1 MTFSIIVGFVK
12 DTFLFSKYTN
22 PEVQIIYLSFS
33 PFSKIIDN
41 KVELVEN
48 VHIS

>member
-1 MTFSIIVGFVK
+1 MTFSMSVGFVK
-12 DTFLFSKYTN
+12 DTFLFSKYRN
-22 PEVQIIYLSFS
+22 PEVQIVYFSFS

-48 VHIS
+48 VDIS